1 MQGMRSADAP
11 VVGGEKMRPPVEYT
25 RLGMRLLELYFA
37 DKSRSSSINVRS
49 VNGWTNVLNHARNN

>member
-37 DKSRSSSINVRS
+37 NNHDHR
-49 VNGWTNVLNHARNN
+49 VLMFGVLMGELMC